1 MARGSPDWSPK
12 IISSASDDEQVKVS
26 ASDVDAAGTFSQSVQ
41 SVLIYNDGPNALHYN
56 RDAAA
61 TTNNFKIPAKA
72 WLMIDVPMTSAHFIC
87 ATGETA
93 TVYLI
98 GVW

>member
-1 MARGSPDWSPK
+1 MARGAPDWSPRV
-12 IISSASDDEQVKVS
+12 ITSSQSDEQKKVS
-26 ASDVDAAGTFSQSVQ
+26 VTDADSTGTFTQTVQ
-41 SVLIYNDGPNALHYN
+41 SVLIYNDGPNAVHYN

-61 TTNNFKIPAKA
+61 TTSKFKIPAKS
-72 WLMIDVPMTSAHFIC
+72 WLMIDVPLKVAHFIC
-87 ATGETA
+87 ASGETA